1 MTRLYARLVPLLAAL
16 AMIATPS
23 LAQARRDSLDPTAAL
38 LVELIRINTS
48 NPPGNEGSVAA
59 LLAPRFKALGF
70 ETEIIPTPEPG
81 KAHLIA
87 RLRGNG
93 SKRPILLAA
102 HTDVVGVER
111 EKWSVDPFAGIVK
124 DGAVMGRGAIDFK
137 GGIAV
142 FARAAMMLAERKVP
156 LDRDVIVLV
165 EADEEGGKYGTSWLA
180 RDHWS
185 QIACEFA
192 LNEGGWIITGD
203 GGAVRYVSI
212 STADK
217 GGAQLIVS
225 AAGTSTHSSM
235 PLKDNAIFALSRA
248 MARIAEYETP
258 VTRSRDQQGS
268 AAARDHADDHR
279 PGISQRGLP

>member
-1 MTRLYARLVPLLAAL
+1 MIRLQARIPALTILL
-16 AMIATPS
+16 MVATP
-23 LAQARRDSLDPTAAL
+23 LHAQARRDSLDPTAAL
-38 LVELIRINTS
+38 LVELIRVNTS
-48 NPPGNEGSVAA
+48 NPPGNEGSVAT
-59 LLAPRFKALGF
+59 LLASRFKALGF

-102 HTDVVGVER
+102 HADVVGVER

-180 RDHWS
+180 REHWS
-185 QIACEFA
+185 QIA
-192 LNEGGWIITGD
+192 
-203 GGAVRYVSI
+203 S
-212 STADK
+212 
-217 GGAQLIVS
+217 
-225 AAGTSTHSSM
+225 
-235 PLKDNAIFALSRA
+235 
-248 MARIAEYETP
+248 
-258 VTRSRDQQGS
+258 
-268 AAARDHADDHR
+268 
-279 PGISQRGLP
+279 